1 MPSNGGRRWKP
12 GGPQKKGPWP
22 FLGDLPDPQIKPPII
37 VIAGLSPA
45 PSMPTSSKIPGQF
58 PLALSGDAVEC
69 ALHEQE
75 ATHPRARPRG
85 MVMRP
90 TVDSSAVNPSCP

>member
-1 MPSNGGRRWKP
+1 
-12 GGPQKKGPWP
+12 
-22 FLGDLPDPQIKPPII
+22 
-37 VIAGLSPA
+37 
-45 PSMPTSSKIPGQF
+45 MPTSSKIPGQF